1 MKKIGIYLFDEVE
14 VLDFAGP
21 YEVFSVA
28 YKDRF
33 EDKLFD
39 VTTISETGDMISAR
53 NGLQVMP
60 DTSLDQAP
68 NTDVVIIPG
77 GQGAREKEAYNEKL
91 IKWLRACQDSAEVIA
106 SVCTGALVLANAGLL
121 DGKRATT
128 HWGSY
133 DRLAAFSSVDVQHN
147 VKFVDEG
154 SIVTSGGISAGI
166 NMAFHLME
174 KFEGKEAVT
183 QTARWMEYDL

>member
-33 EDKLFD
+33 EDKLFE

-133 DRLAAFSSVDVQHN
+133 DRLAAFSSVDVQRN